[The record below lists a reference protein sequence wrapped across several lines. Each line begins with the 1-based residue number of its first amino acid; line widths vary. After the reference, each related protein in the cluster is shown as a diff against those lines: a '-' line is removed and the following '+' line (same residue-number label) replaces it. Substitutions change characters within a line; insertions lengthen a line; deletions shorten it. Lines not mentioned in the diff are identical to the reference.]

1 MKLCTAFRQWVKRF
15 SDERQQPIAQSVFKH
30 SAQNVH
36 QLQQHTIE
44 VCCENWNDTIVLI
57 SMKSCGKSFSTKPN
71 IIKNFAAYMALFSP
85 VNAKF

>member
-44 VCCENWNDTIVLI
+44 VCCEN
-57 SMKSCGKSFSTKPN
+57 
-71 IIKNFAAYMALFSP
+71 
-85 VNAKF
+85 